1 MNELSCS
8 LLFPFLLSI
17 CCVACNR
24 SLKIRAWPRK
34 KKLTNFSL
42 SSCLLLKNQC
52 PDWPYWILWEKKGWE
67 GDNNSVV
74 VPVIKI
80 SPLMALAL
88 VVVIRSKKRVTTSS
102 SDPFNKIFRR
112 SVVCVSFFFIHSMPE
127 LLYTKDFC
135 NSFIH
140 CVWKFFFQ
148 RNEIQQVDMFFFG
161 NVNKNLINSQ
171 ILFLGK
177 YILINSW
184 KINSSKS
191 IDLPQENYCPYVR
204 IIIIIPIA
212 AV

>member
-1 MNELSCS
+1 MSHDIVVVFWLTKGRKFTTWMSWVV
-8 LLFPFLLSI
+8 LLYTLPRF
-17 CCVACNR
+17 CCRYVVLPVIDH
-24 SLKIRAWPRK
+24 SKSEHDLGK

-52 PDWPYWILWEKKGWE
+52 PDWPYWILWEKKRWE

-112 SVVCVSFFFIHSMPE
+112 SVVCLFFLYKLMPE

-140 CVWKFFFQ
+140 CVWNFFFQ
-148 RNEIQQVDMFFFG
+148 RNEIQQVDMFFLET
-161 NVNKNLINSQ
+161 LI
-171 ILFLGK
+171 
-177 YILINSW
+177 
-184 KINSSKS
+184 KI
-191 IDLPQENYCPYVR
+191 
-204 IIIIIPIA
+204 
-212 AV
+212 

>member
-1 MNELSCS
+1 MSHDIVVVFWLTKGRKFTTWMSWFVLYFSCFCCRYVVLPVIDHSKSEHDLGKKINEL
-8 LLFPFLLSI
+8 L
-17 CCVACNR
+17 
-24 SLKIRAWPRK
+24 
-34 KKLTNFSL
+34 SL

-52 PDWPYWILWEKKGWE
+52 PDWPYWILWEKKRWE

-140 CVWKFFFQ
+140 CVRKFFF
-148 RNEIQQVDMFFFG
+148 
-161 NVNKNLINSQ
+161 
-171 ILFLGK
+171 
-177 YILINSW
+177 
-184 KINSSKS
+184 
-191 IDLPQENYCPYVR
+191 
-204 IIIIIPIA
+204 
-212 AV
+212 

>member
-1 MNELSCS
+1 MSHDIVVVFWLTKGRKFTTWMSWVVLYYS
-8 LLFPFLLSI
+8 PFLLSI

-52 PDWPYWILWEKKGWE
+52 PDWPYWILWEKKRWE
-67 GDNNSVV
+67 GDNNSV

-140 CVWKFFFQ
+140 CVRKFFFFNVT
-148 RNEIQQVDMFFFG
+148 RFNKLTCFFLET
-161 NVNKNLINSQ
+161 LI
-171 ILFLGK
+171 
-177 YILINSW
+177 
-184 KINSSKS
+184 KI
-191 IDLPQENYCPYVR
+191 
-204 IIIIIPIA
+204 
-212 AV
+212 

>member
-1 MNELSCS
+1 MTSSSCFDWQKVENLRREWVELFSIHS
-8 LLFPFLLSI
+8 SPFLLSI

-42 SSCLLLKNQC
+42 FLLAPQKPMSWLTLLNFVR
-52 PDWPYWILWEKKGWE
+52 KKRWE
-67 GDNNSVV
+67 GDNNSA

-112 SVVCVSFFFIHSMPE
+112 SVVCLFFLYTLMPE

-140 CVWKFFFQ
+140 CVWKFFSQ
-148 RNEIQQVDMFFFG
+148 RNEIQQVDMFFLET
-161 NVNKNLINSQ
+161 LI
-171 ILFLGK
+171 
-177 YILINSW
+177 
-184 KINSSKS
+184 KI
-191 IDLPQENYCPYVR
+191 
-204 IIIIIPIA
+204 
-212 AV
+212 

>member
-1 MNELSCS
+1 MSHDIVVRVLTDKRSKIYDVNELSCS
-8 LLFPFLLSI
+8 TIHSSPFLLSI

-42 SSCLLLKNQC
+42 FLLLKNQC
-52 PDWPYWILWEKKGWE
+52 PDWPYWILWEKKRWE

-140 CVWKFFFQ
+140 CVRKFFF
-148 RNEIQQVDMFFFG
+148 
-161 NVNKNLINSQ
+161 ST
-171 ILFLGK
+171 
-177 YILINSW
+177 
-184 KINSSKS
+184 
-191 IDLPQENYCPYVR
+191 
-204 IIIIIPIA
+204 
-212 AV
+212 

>member
-1 MNELSCS
+1 
-8 LLFPFLLSI
+8 
-17 CCVACNR
+17 
-24 SLKIRAWPRK
+24 
-34 KKLTNFSL
+34 
-42 SSCLLLKNQC
+42 
-52 PDWPYWILWEKKGWE
+52 
-67 GDNNSVV
+67 
-74 VPVIKI
+74 
-80 SPLMALAL
+80 MALAL

-161 NVNKNLINSQ
+161 NVNKNIMNSQ

-177 YILINSW
+177 YILINSLQ
-184 KINSSKS
+184 INSSKS

-204 IIIIIPIA
+204 IIIIIIPSCSVNLNDPVKNDI
-212 AV
+212 VVVD